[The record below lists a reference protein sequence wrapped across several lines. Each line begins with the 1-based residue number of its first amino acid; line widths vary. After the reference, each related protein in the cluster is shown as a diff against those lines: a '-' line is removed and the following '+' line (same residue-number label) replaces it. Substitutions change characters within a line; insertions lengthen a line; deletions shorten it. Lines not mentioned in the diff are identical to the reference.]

1 MLFVRGIFLGDL
13 PFLGT
18 ADCPGGL
25 PRPGFLPRCAGTG
38 ADFCGDCIE
47 RRVTLEG
54 EDWIFALLFVMET
67 EEKQKQKGGGG
78 KPQNEQWKATFL
90 TKA

>member
-1 MLFVRGIFLGDL
+1 MVRGVFLGDL

-54 EDWIFALLFVMET
+54 EDWIFALLFVMAT
-67 EEKQKQKGGGG
+67 EEKQKQKGRGG
-78 KPQNEQWKATFL
+78 KPQNE
-90 TKA
+90 